1 MTKPKPYQY
10 TGHLGRKPRRLKNSQ
25 DKLLKMLFDA
35 GDVAPFDASCYTQ
48 CGYDYALKKYKIFYA
63 HLIPSEIV
71 ARIIICKQVGYKG
84 KL

>member
-1 MTKPKPYQY
+1 MPKPKPYQHK
-10 TGHLGRKPRRLKNSQ
+10 GKLGRKPRRLKNSQ

-35 GDVAPFDASCYTQ
+35 GDVAPFDASCYAQ

-63 HLIPSEIV
+63 HLIRSEIM
-71 ARIIICKQVGYKG
+71 ARIRIHKQVGYKG